1 MNVAPCRRTG
11 GRRTRGAR
19 RPRRPRARRGP
30 GGERGPVPAGRPQPQ
45 PRVAGLGGV
54 DQLVE
59 RDLVG
64 PGQGQQQLQGGPAL
78 PRLQPR
84 QRARRAGGG
93 PGRGVAGGSGVGRR
107 GPDSSRDSVD
117 TEMPVS
123 SASWARVA
131 PRCLR
136 SSRSRGPTPSRT
148 ASRSV
153 TRPVCHYCK
162 EGCQDGTV
170 GRTVVRMDGTYD
182 VVVIG
187 GGAAGLSGALALGRA
202 RRSVAVVDEGT
213 PRNAPAHE
221 MHNYLGRDG
230 TPPAHPLAAGGRG
243 GRRRG
248 GGPAPE

>member
-78 PRLQPR
+78 PRLPPR
-84 QRARRAGGG
+84 QRRHREGARPGGG
-93 PGRGVAGGSGVGRR
+93 ARCPASR
-107 GPDSSRDSVD
+107 RDSVE

-136 SSRSRGPTPSRT
+136 SSRSRGPTASST

-153 TRPVCHYCK
+153 TRPVCHYSK

-170 GRTVVRMDGTYD
+170 GCTVVGMDETYD

-187 GGAAGLSGALALGRA
+187 GGGAGLSGG
-202 RRSVAVVDEGT
+202 
-213 PRNAPAHE
+213 PAP
-221 MHNYLGRDG
+221 
-230 TPPAHPLAAGGRG
+230 GRG
-243 GRRRG
+243 GRRAVG
-248 GGPAPE
+248 GA